1 MGKFRPLNNIKGFS
15 VQPFSVSTLGV
26 VTFTDNN
33 RDSGGALNKVTPNQ
47 LQCEAYGYTYDKAT
61 GTCRTFRY
69 NTGLNRV
76 FDNLD
81 NNISGEGNDT
91 RTGTTNT
98 YIMGENNTV
107 AGFSRNNIIVGN
119 QNEISNGI
127 SNSAVLGVN
136 AKATTQAEFAIGG
149 GIGSVSD
156 STDAATFISRR
167 KTSVIELTGV
177 TIDNT
182 ATNLTVQ
189 GDGSF
194 INVEKNSIIGY
205 DIYIT
210 RLELGG
216 SSGVVGN
223 YSYRNIR
230 GAVKID
236 NSLTMSFVVGF
247 SRNIAKIG
255 QNGTTIMAD
264 STTGG
269 VPSISVNVQDR
280 NNIHNLWSASVTL
293 HEVVSTTTF

>member
-1 MGKFRPLNNIKGFS
+1 MGAPAKTIPYIEGFN
-15 VQPFSVSTLGV
+15 VKPKDITRLGEV
-26 VTFTDNN
+26 IFTDGTN
-33 RDSGGALNKVTPNQ
+33 DITPNQ
-47 LQCEAYGYTYDKAT
+47 IQCETYGYIYDTTT
-61 GTCRTFRY
+61 GTCTTYRY
-69 NTGLNRV
+69 NA
-76 FDNLD
+76 NLEQ
-81 NNISGEGNDT
+81 NIRNTKNTIRGNQNIT
-91 RTGTTNT
+91 ETGTNNT
-98 YIMGENNTV
+98 IIMGESNIV
-107 AGFSRNNIIVGN
+107 KGLSRNNLVIGSL
-119 QNEISNGI
+119 NEIAS
-127 SNSAVLGVN
+127 GVN
-136 AKATTQAEFAIGG
+136 NSTILGINGKVTTQAEVAIGG
-149 GIGSVSD
+149 GKGSLSD
-156 STDAATFISRR
+156 STDAATFVSRR
-167 KTSVIELTGV
+167 KTSVIELSGV

-189 GDGSF
+189 GGGSF
-194 INVEKNSIIGY
+194 INVEANSIIGY

-216 SSGVVGN
+216 SSGTAGN

-280 NNIHNLWSASVTL
+280 NNVHNLWSASVTL